1 MIPVKVWDGL
11 ENPSSWQQE
20 PGGLRARCR
29 CRPRGHA
36 RGDAAV
42 PEWLQQLSW
51 LAATVPTAW
60 LLPDT
65 QYLSSMSRVLLAG
78 WI

>member
-29 CRPRGHA
+29 CRPRGRA